1 MEKPQDRLS
10 MLVGK
15 CAKQYCAEV
24 GCGLGDFASAILR
37 QRPQHLLL
45 VDPLCVQPP
54 EVYQDPRNYTAAD
67 YECLYR
73 GLATRYDTTPNVTI
87 ARHPSVVVVGRV
99 QPQSLGF
106 VYLDAN
112 PAYEAVRE
120 DLYNWWLKVKPGGWL
135 CGSGYDKP
143 SVRRAVGEFAEDLGR
158 GPDLLTVADDHYG
171 FQR

>member
-1 MEKPQDRLS
+1 MEQPQNRLS

-15 CAKQYCAEV
+15 CAKQVCVEV
-24 GCGLGDFASAILR
+24 GCGLGDFASAILSH
-37 QRPQHLLL
+37 RPQHLLL
-45 VDPLCVQPP
+45 IDPLKVQPAD
-54 EVYQDPRNYTAAD
+54 VYQDPRDYTGAD

-73 GLATRYDTTPNVTI
+73 GLVTRYSTTPNVTI
-87 ARHPSVVVVGRV
+87 ARHLSYAVVGTV
-99 QPQSLGF
+99 APQSVGF

-112 PAYEAVRE
+112 PAYETVRE

-135 CGSGYDKP
+135 CGSGYGKP

-158 GPDLLTVADDHYG
+158 GPDLLTVEDEHYG